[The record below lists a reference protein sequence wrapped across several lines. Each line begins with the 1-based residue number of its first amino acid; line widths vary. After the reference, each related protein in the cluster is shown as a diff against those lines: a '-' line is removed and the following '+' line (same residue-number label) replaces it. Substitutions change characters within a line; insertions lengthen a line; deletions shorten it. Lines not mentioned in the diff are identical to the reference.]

1 MKHLLFIN
9 VNSFLLKLTLNL
21 IFLAFYWTGG
31 KLTVGWQK
39 KLLICPGKQTKVLD
53 NASCVGKY
61 KTSQWKQK
69 FLLSLKSDSCWSCN
83 FEVDACKWIVL
94 KVVVNLL
101 LPQCKIWGW
110 GGATQCRIWWKKPTL
125 LKEMQRQGARWSRSG
140 VDHTLNSGTED
151 WEFVCGIRV
160 FSTLQNKTGLECE
173 HLELRN

>member
-9 VNSFLLKLTLNL
+9 INSFLLKLTLNL

-53 NASCVGKY
+53 NANCVGKY
-61 KTSQWKQK
+61 ETSQWKQK
-69 FLLSLKSDSCWSCN
+69 FLLSLESDSCWSCN
-83 FEVDACKWIVL
+83 FEADACKWIVL

-101 LPQCKIWGW
+101 LPQCKIRGW
-110 GGATQCRIWWKKPTL
+110 GGQLNAGFGGKNTL
-125 LKEMQRQGARWSRSG
+125 LKEMQQQGVRWSRSG
-140 VDHTLNSGTED
+140 VDHTLNSGSED
-151 WEFVCGIRV
+151 RELVCGIGA
-160 FSTLQNKTGLECE
+160 FSTLQNKTALDCE